1 MPTMPLPR
9 RDPIRLLQPG
19 PLTALNAAGPMGDPS
34 CVITYRRRE
43 SDPSAT
49 TRRVANDVVWA
60 KLPTLQ
66 AGAGLAFEVLF

>member
-9 RDPIRLLQPG
+9 RDPIRLPRPG
-19 PLTALNAAGPMGDPS
+19 PLTALNAAGPMSDPS

-66 AGAGLAFEVLF
+66 AGTGLAFEVLF

>member
-1 MPTMPLPR
+1 MPLPR
-9 RDPIRLLQPG
+9 RDPIRLPRPG
-19 PLTALNAAGPMGDPS
+19 PLTALNAAEPMSDPN
-34 CVITYRRRE
+34 CAITYQRRE

-49 TRRVANDVVWA
+49 TRRVANDVVRE

>member
-1 MPTMPLPR
+1 MPLPR
-9 RDPIRLLQPG
+9 RDPIRLPRPG
-19 PLTALNAAGPMGDPS
+19 PLTALNAAEPMSDPN
-34 CVITYRRRE
+34 CPIAYQRRE

-66 AGAGLAFEVLF
+66 AGTGLAFEVLF